1 MDVSCHIPYKS
12 DVQGLFPADESGR
25 SHVAEVLPS
34 PLVLEEKLALIPLL
48 PKVNLICGS
57 CFRVWYQLQ
66 PVGQEQFMIKIPGH
80 SFFSEANQRIIF

>member
-25 SHVAEVLPS
+25 SHVAEVLTS

-48 PKVNLICGS
+48 PKVKSDL
-57 CFRVWYQLQ
+57 W
-66 PVGQEQFMIKIPGH
+66 
-80 SFFSEANQRIIF
+80 